1 MEAQP
6 ALSSLAGLETPPSES
21 SESDLAGEILR
32 QAEEGVAKVLKIELS
47 FVFGCFY
54 SPVIILGFMSGLLDS
69 FMQLRH
75 QLLLSSRC
83 HQRLPGE

>member
-1 MEAQP
+1 MAATSHAGLTDLLADVEAQP

-54 SPVIILGFMSGLLDS
+54 SPI
-69 FMQLRH
+69 
-75 QLLLSSRC
+75 
-83 HQRLPGE
+83 